1 MEIKKSMKIDKPRG
15 AGPGSAGKRGPLI
28 VFLSSLFWAGDA
40 PFREPLL
47 LGGLSVPFVGF
58 LEHLLNSVV
67 SLPGLI
73 IKRAGFKKLTFK
85 QWVGLFYIG
94 AGASALGA
102 LLYVQAAVVMNYNFT
117 IAALLQKLQPIFA
130 ITLAVIFLKE
140 KLSPKFWLFAIPAL
154 LGAYLVT
161 FGWASPAGLWRSGGQ
176 LHLLG
181 PALAIGAAI
190 LWAGG
195 TVAGRALMADI
206 DVQLV
211 NGMRFVFGFIFLT
224 AYVAIFYHF
233 QFGQMTPFFWRN
245 VAIISLVTGFFSL
258 WLYYYGLRFTK
269 ASVATLMELGY
280 PLALTVVNWKFLGI
294 TLNIWQIAGALI
306 LLVSVT
312 ALVLTGGSFNST
324 VLEEQKVI

>member
-1 MEIKKSMKIDKPRG
+1 METKKK
-15 AGPGSAGKRGPLI
+15 GPLI

-58 LEHLLNSVV
+58 LEHLLNSIV

-73 IKRAGFKKLTFK
+73 SKRWGFKKLTFK

-102 LLYVQAAVVMNYNFT
+102 LLYVQAAVTMNYNFT
-117 IAALLQKLQPIFA
+117 VAALLQKLQPLFA
-130 ITLAVIFLKE
+130 ISLAVIFLKE
-140 KLSPKFWLFAIPAL
+140 KLSPKFWLFAVPAL
-154 LGAYLVT
+154 GGAYLVT
-161 FGWASPAGLWRSGGQ
+161 FGWASPAGLWRAGGH
-176 LHLLG
+176 LSLLG
-181 PALAIGAAI
+181 PALAVGAAI
-190 LWAGG
+190 LWAAG
-195 TVAGRALMADI
+195 TVVGRSLMSNI

-211 NGMRFVFGFIFLT
+211 NGMRFVFGLIFLT
-224 AYVAIFYHF
+224 FYVGVFYHF
-233 QFGQMTPFFWRN
+233 QFGAMTPLFWRN
-245 VAIISLVTGFFSL
+245 VTIIALVTGFFSL

-294 TLNIWQIAGALI
+294 TLNVWQIVGALV
-306 LLVSVT
+306 LLASVT
-312 ALVLTGGSFNST
+312 ALVLTSGSFNQPI
-324 VLEEQKVI
+324 LESEKGV

>member
-1 MEIKKSMKIDKPRG
+1 METKKK
-15 AGPGSAGKRGPLI
+15 GPLI
-28 VFLSSLFWAGDA
+28 VFLSSLFWAADA

-58 LEHLLNSVV
+58 LEHLLNSIV
-67 SLPGLI
+67 SLPGLLA
-73 IKRAGFKKLTFK
+73 KRAGFKKLTFK
-85 QWVGLFYIG
+85 QWVGLIYIG
-94 AGASALGA
+94 VGASAFGA
-102 LLYVQAAVVMNYNFT
+102 VLYVQAAVIMNYNFT
-117 IAALLQKLQPIFA
+117 VAALLQKLQPLFA

-140 KLSPKFWLFAIPAL
+140 KLSPKFWLFAVPAL

-161 FGWASPAGLWRSGGQ
+161 FGWASPASLWSTGG
-176 LHLLG
+176 HLNLVG
-181 PALAIGAAI
+181 PALAVGAAI

-195 TVAGRALMADI
+195 TVVGRSLMSNI

-211 NGMRFVFGFIFLT
+211 NGMRFVFGLIFLT
-224 AYVAIFYHF
+224 FYVAIGYHF

-245 VAIISLVTGFFSL
+245 VTIIALVTGFFSL

-294 TLNIWQIAGALI
+294 TLNIWQIIG
-306 LLVSVT
+306 
-312 ALVLTGGSFNST
+312 ALVLLASVTLL
-324 VLEEQKVI
+324 VLQTNNIEQDFPLKADPPLAEK